1 MPLSLVL
8 DLPLELRT
16 QIYSY
21 LFTTPKSRIELVKT
35 SSRGVSHLGTR
46 HKILPLNED
55 GGEEIRLSFLRTCK
69 QIYAETK
76 HLLWQHNTLHLESI
90 LYPVREGIIDPV
102 VMTGFK
108 HHVQSV
114 QLDIDLIFDKS
125 LSGRL
130 IFGHN
135 LSMLATWATEGHLS
149 SITLTARSMM
159 GSNNL
164 THRQLERILI
174 HRRHPNHGLI
184 YRDYLKDLELG
195 TSIRS
200 SLSTI
205 KRRLVIDTGAPMLEA
220 ATWRPRQPIRS
231 RCGNPMDMLS
241 EVATAWGGR
250 LEVNGVLAYEDGKP
264 VDEDIFFEQVE
275 PHQYYY
281 ADDVHLWLMTE
292 VVKELVDGKHI
303 GEVLLSMDRKSR
315 AAYYRKLEPQ
325 LLALKE
331 AYGIRR
337 IAADP
342 SVEHPEPGMA
352 SAYNH

>member
-1 MPLSLVL
+1 MPLSLLL

-21 LFTTPKSRIELVKT
+21 LFTTPKSRIELVQT
-35 SSRGVSHLGTR
+35 FSRRVLNLGR
-46 HKILPLNED
+46 HKILPLYED

-76 HLLWQHNTLHLESI
+76 HLLWQYNTLHLESI
-90 LYPVREGIIDPV
+90 LNPAREGIIDHIIV
-102 VMTGFK
+102 TGFK

-114 QLDIDLIFDKS
+114 QLDIDLIFDKTV
-125 LSGRL
+125 SGRL
-130 IFGHN
+130 VCGHN
-135 LSMLATWATEGHLS
+135 LSILATWVTEGHLS
-149 SITLTARSMM
+149 SIALVAKSMG
-159 GSNNL
+159 GSNHF
-164 THRQLERILI
+164 THRQLERILS
-174 HRRHPNHGLI
+174 HRKQADHGLT
-184 YRDYLKDLELG
+184 YRGYLKELQLG
-195 TSIRS
+195 TYVHS

-205 KRRLVIDTGAPMLEA
+205 KRRLVIDTGTPMLEA
-220 ATWRPRQPIRS
+220 KTWRPRQPIRS

-250 LEVNGVLAYEDGKP
+250 LEVNGVLAYEDGEP

-303 GEVLLSMDRKSR
+303 GEILLSMDRRSR
-315 AAYYRKLEPQ
+315 AVYYRKFESQ
-325 LLALKE
+325 LQAMKE
-331 AYGIRR
+331 MYGIRR
-337 IAADP
+337 IAANR
-342 SVEHPEPGMA
+342 SGEHPEPGIA
-352 SAYNH
+352 SAHSH